1 MPLFKGSV
9 NSARKTSLGL
19 ALHGEALANALVT
32 ILEAL
37 PDAPIHRRVL
47 IRQHLAALMRAYPEL
62 EAASQL
68 DAERFLQEE
77 EDEEDLPTG
86 SP

>member
-9 NSARKTSLGL
+9 NPKRQASLGL
-19 ALHGEALANALVT
+19 ALHAEALANALVVV
-32 ILEAL
+32 LEAL
-37 PDAPIHRRVL
+37 PEAPTWRRVL

-68 DAERFLQEE
+68 DAERFLSE
-77 EDEEDLPTG
+77 EDGDEVPTG